1 MTSVL
6 HDAGIGIDRGYL
18 VDRRHRA
25 GPPGGDGD
33 DAGAPMAQVELRAPT
48 AISTSVSTAV
58 RLLDGQNSVVL
69 GPLDSSNSPMNTP
82 ITR

>member
-6 HDAGIGIDRGYL
+6 HDAGIGVERSYL

-25 GPPGGDGD
+25 GPTV
-33 DAGAPMAQVELRAPT
+33 GATGATRGPPMAQAELRAPT

-58 RLLDGQNSVVL
+58 RLLDGQNSVVQ
-69 GPLDSSNSPMNTP
+69 GPS
-82 ITR
+82 TRATAR

>member
-1 MTSVL
+1 MMPGLALTVATL
-6 HDAGIGIDRGYL
+6 WTVATVPGR
-18 VDRRHRA
+18 
-25 GPPGGDGD
+25 PGGDGD

>member
-1 MTSVL
+1 MTSLL
-6 HDAGIGIDRGYL
+6 HDAGIGVDRGYL

-25 GPPGGDGD
+25 GPTGGRRG
-33 DAGAPMAQVELRAPT
+33 GAMAQVELRAPT

>member
-6 HDAGIGIDRGYL
+6 HDAGIGVERSYL

-25 GPPGGDGD
+25 GPTGGRRD

-58 RLLDGQNSVVL
+58 RLLDGQNSVVQ
-69 GPLDSSNSPMNTP
+69 GPS
-82 ITR
+82 TRATAR

>member
-6 HDAGIGIDRGYL
+6 HDAGIGVERGYL
-18 VDRRHRA
+18 C
-25 GPPGGDGD
+25 GPPPLCPADGD
-33 DAGAPMAQVELRAPT
+33 DAEAPMAQVELRVPT

-69 GPLDSSNSPMNTP
+69 GSLDSSNSPMNTP

>member
-6 HDAGIGIDRGYL
+6 HDAGIGVERSYL

-25 GPPGGDGD
+25 GPTV
-33 DAGAPMAQVELRAPT
+33 GATRGPPMAQAELRAPT

-58 RLLDGQNSVVL
+58 RLLDGQNSVVQ
-69 GPLDSSNSPMNTP
+69 GPS
-82 ITR
+82 TRATAR

>member
-1 MTSVL
+1 MMPELALTVATL
-6 HDAGIGIDRGYL
+6 WTVATVPGR
-18 VDRRHRA
+18 
-25 GPPGGDGD
+25 PGGDGD